1 MHEPIDFEDLENSS
15 APLGVYDALL
25 PDRRLKRGKFLL
37 SPTKVLQ
44 SQSLSFLK
52 NGLDI
57 LSKPR
62 QLPDGASRRNP
73 CSTREVIGNSAS
85 RCDAW
90 VVRDVEALPR
100 GAKRNHF
107 DMAVIAS
114 RSATRALSYPAIAK
128 VNEDTSEGGTMR

>member
-1 MHEPIDFEDLENSS
+1 M
-15 APLGVYDALL
+15 
-25 PDRRLKRGKFLL
+25 
-37 SPTKVLQ
+37 LQ

-52 NGLDI
+52 NGLNI
-57 LSKPR
+57 LSNPR
-62 QLPDGASRRNP
+62 HLPDGASRRNP
-73 CSTREVIGNSAS
+73 CSTREVIGNGAS

-107 DMAVIAS
+107 DMPVIAS

-128 VNEDTSEGGTMR
+128 LNKYTSEGGAMR